1 MTSPVTYAL
10 TDGIAVITMDDGK
23 ANAVSLTLQAGLN
36 EALDQAERDG
46 APVILTGRAGILSAG
61 FDLKTLAAGGQPAVD
76 MLNGGLE
83 LAIRLLTFPTPVIAA
98 CSGHAIAMGVFLL
111 ESCDYRIG
119 IKGNYRYSANEV
131 AIGMTMPFSTIEI
144 LRHRVTPAALSRSVL
159 LAEAFTPENAV
170 ETGFLDLVVD
180 ESALLET
187 AMNSAKSFLALNMD
201 AHNHSKKRLRA
212 ELITAMRDG
221 LAKDYAGWKKQFLS

>member
-10 TDGIAVITMDDGK
+10 TDGVAVITMDDGK
-23 ANAVSLTLQAGLN
+23 ANAVSLALQAGLN
-36 EALDQAERDG
+36 DALDQAEKDK
-46 APVILTGRAGILSAG
+46 APVVLTGRTGILSAG
-61 FDLKTLAAGGQPAVD
+61 FDLKILAASGQPAVD

-98 CSGHAIAMGVFLL
+98 CPGHAIAMGVFLL

-119 IKGNYRYSANEV
+119 VHGNYRYCANEV

-144 LRHRVTPAALSRSVL
+144 LRHRITPAALSRSVL
-159 LAEAFTPENAV
+159 MAEVFTPDNAM

-180 ESALLET
+180 ESELMET
-187 AMNSAKSFLALNMD
+187 AINLGKSYLSLNMD
-201 AHNHSKKRLRA
+201 AHAHSKKRLRA

-221 LAKDYAGWKKQFLS
+221 LAKDYAGWAKQFLA